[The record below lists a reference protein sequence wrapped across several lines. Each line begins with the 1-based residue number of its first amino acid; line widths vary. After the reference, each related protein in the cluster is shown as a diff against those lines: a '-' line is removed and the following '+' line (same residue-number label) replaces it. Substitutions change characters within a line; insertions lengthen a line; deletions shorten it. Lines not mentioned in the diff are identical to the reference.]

1 MRKSL
6 KKVAASVLAATLALT
21 VVASM
26 GSTADAAKKSKKAKK
41 AAEKAAAAFDP
52 AGSYKAFLGFQQ
64 TESWRFHNEVTDKL
78 LGLGGSDLKE
88 VGINY
93 ETDVMVSGENGV
105 EKIDGTVEGVELK
118 GNGTYTVKITGLNGV
133 LANVPEGVS
142 ADQMKISML
151 YLTTNLPA
159 DAKDKVQ
166 FTDVSLKVDGNEVTL
181 PETQFFKPETL
192 KEGYTSLYLIDT
204 YAKDQGEYV
213 DSPELA
219 MPPNDSM
226 EITFTISGFT
236 NDNPDAVPA
245 TPTPAPKQDD
255 ASSAASED
263 DDSEGGSSVNA
274 GVIAGIVGAVVVVA
288 GIVVVVTRKKK

>member
-6 KKVAASVLAATLALT
+6 KKIAASVLAATLALT
-21 VVASM
+21 VVAGM

-52 AGSYKAFLGFQQ
+52 AGTYKAFVGFQQ
-64 TESWRFHNEVTDKL
+64 TESWRCHDECTSKT
-78 LGLGGSDLKE
+78 LGLNGTDLN
-88 VGINY
+88 GLNY
-93 ETDVMVSGENGV
+93 ETDVMRSGDNGI
-105 EKIDGTVEGVELK
+105 EKIDGTVEGAELK
-118 GNGTYTVKITGLNGV
+118 GNGTYTAKITGLNGC
-133 LANVPEGVS
+133 LDTAPEGAA

-151 YLTTNLPA
+151 YLSTNLPA

-166 FTDVSLKVDGNEVTL
+166 FSDVSLKVDGNEITL

-204 YAKDQGEYV
+204 YAKDQGEYA

-219 MPPNDSM
+219 IPPSDSI

-236 NDNPDAVPA
+236 NDNPEAVPA
-245 TPTPAPKQDD
+245 TPTPEPKKEDV
-255 ASSAASED
+255 SSATSEDD

>member
-41 AAEKAAAAFDP
+41 AAEKTAAAFDP
-52 AGSYKAFLGFQQ
+52 AGSYKAFVGFQQ
-64 TESWRFHNEVTDKL
+64 TESWRFHDECTSET
-78 LGLGGSDLKE
+78 LGLTGTDLN
-88 VGINY
+88 GLNY
-93 ETDVMVSGENGV
+93 ETDVMWSGDNGT

-118 GNGTYTVKITGLNGV
+118 GNGTYTAKITDLNGV
-133 LANVPEGVS
+133 LANAPEGVS

-151 YLTTNLPA
+151 YLSTNLPA

-166 FTDVSLKVDGNEVTL
+166 FSDVSLKVDGNEVTL

-192 KEGYTSLYLIDT
+192 DAGYTSLYLIDT
-204 YAKDQGEYV
+204 YAKGQGEYV

-219 MPPNDSM
+219 MAPNDSI
-226 EITFTISGFT
+226 EITFTVSGFA
-236 NDNPDAVPA
+236 NDNPDAVAA
-245 TPTPAPKQDD
+245 TPTPAPEQDD
-255 ASSAASED
+255 ASSAESADE

>member
-26 GSTADAAKKSKKAKK
+26 GSTADAVKKSKKAKK
-41 AAEKAAAAFDP
+41 AAEKVVAFDP
-52 AGSYKAFLGFQQ
+52 AGTYKASVGFQQ
-64 TESWRFHNEVTDKL
+64 TESWRFHDEITNKET
-78 LGLGGSDLKE
+78 GLNGSDLN
-88 VGINY
+88 GLNY
-93 ETDVMVSGENGV
+93 ETDVMRSGDNGV

-118 GNGTYTVKITGLNGV
+118 GNGTYTAKITGLNGS
-133 LANVPEGVS
+133 LDTAPEGAVQ
-142 ADQMKISML
+142 DQMKIAML

-166 FTDVSLKVDGNEVTL
+166 FTDVSLKVDGSEVTL
-181 PETQFFKPETL
+181 PEKLFIKPETL
-192 KEGYTSLYLIDT
+192 KDGYTSLYLIDT
-204 YAKDQGEYV
+204 YAKGQGEYA

-219 MPPNDSM
+219 MPPHDSI
-226 EITFTISGFT
+226 EITFTISGFA
-236 NDNPDAVPA
+236 NDNPEAVPA

-255 ASSAASED
+255 ATSATSADE

>member
-41 AAEKAAAAFDP
+41 AAEKTAAAFDP
-52 AGSYKAFLGFQQ
+52 AGSYKAFVGFQQ
-64 TESWRFHNEVTDKL
+64 SESWRFHDECTSETT
-78 LGLGGSDLKE
+78 GLEGSDVKDAGL
-88 VGINY
+88 NY
-93 ETDVMVSGENGV
+93 ETDVMWSGDNGV

-118 GNGTYTVKITGLNGV
+118 GNGTYTAKITGLNGV
-133 LANVPEGVS
+133 LATAPEGVQQ
-142 ADQMKISML
+142 DQMKMAMV
-151 YLTTNLPA
+151 YLSTNLPA

-192 KEGYTSLYLIDT
+192 KAGYTSLYLIDT
-204 YAKDQGEYV
+204 YAKGQGEYA

-219 MPPNDSM
+219 MAPNDSI

-236 NDNPDAVPA
+236 NDNPEAVAA
-245 TPTPAPKQDD
+245 TPTPEPKQDD
-255 ASSAASED
+255 ASSATSEE